1 MLSCRTKISI
11 FNHYY
16 IPSRNFLKNQ
26 KMSVEESPMK
36 RMRTESEPVNTETVT
51 SETVISKSV
60 SAPKPVI
67 IYVPAFT
74 APNIL
79 KKKKT
84 PINMPPIRSIHPS
97 NWTRVVLPSK
107 EPVVGK
113 KTPLNKPKPIAVD
126 LVHDV

>member
-1 MLSCRTKISI
+1 
-11 FNHYY
+11 
-16 IPSRNFLKNQ
+16 
-26 KMSVEESPMK
+26 MSDEESPMK
-36 RMRTESEPVNTETVT
+36 RTRTESEPVNTEP
-51 SETVISKSV
+51 KSV
-60 SAPKPVI
+60 SVPKSEPMPLTAPKPVI
-67 IYVPAFT
+67 IYVPAYT

-113 KTPLNKPKPIAVD
+113 KTPLNKPKPITVD
-126 LVHDV
+126 LVANESQEKNI